1 MSQPTLNNATP
12 ALNYAAPDPPRVGRV
27 ASFVLFFLQCNAVV
41 VMIMSGWTFWWQLT
55 ASVQEALKKGRYGAL
70 LREGGIYSTVPF
82 MLAAGVWALCLIARR
97 R

>member
-1 MSQPTLNNATP
+1 MSQATLNDATP
-12 ALNYAAPDPPRVGRV
+12 ALNYAAPAPPRVGRV

-55 ASVQEALKKGRYGAL
+55 ASVQEALKKDRYDAL
-70 LREGGIYSTVPF
+70 FQGSSYATVPF

-97 R
+97 V